1 MKRGYVI
8 NRLKGYSVRSHYWIP
23 QPNGGLLF
31 ETEDPDVQTLIE
43 SLPDF
48 GALIIPRETADE
60 IAAAKTAEH
69 AVKLLDELFIE
80 EEPGPIAVQ
89 GARGTASSKSQRTG
103 KIINP
108 GAKE

>member
-60 IAAAKTAEH
+60 IAAAK
-69 AVKLLDELFIE
+69 AVEQPVESFEYPPLE